1 MVSEQKVWP
10 VEDDAVDAT
19 LLASRAL
26 LGIVARSI
34 LGVLGD
40 VTLPQFRVLVILESS
55 GPLRMGAIAARMGTH
70 PSTLSRS
77 VDRLVA
83 AGWVDR
89 EVNRESRRETLV
101 ALSSRGRELVDRVT
115 ATRRAEIRRVL
126 TGMPPEQRE
135 VLRTALE
142 AFSVAA
148 GETDTADTLVLGM

>member
-1 MVSEQKVWP
+1 MSEQKVWP
-10 VEDDAVDAT
+10 VEDGAVDAT

-34 LGVLGD
+34 LAVLGD
-40 VTLPQFRVLVILESS
+40 VTLPQFRVLVILSAT
-55 GPLRMGAIAARMGTH
+55 GPLRMGTIASRMGAH

-77 VDRLVA
+77 IDRLVA

-115 ATRRAEIRRVL
+115 VSRRSEIHRIL
-126 TGMPPEQRE
+126 TGLSPAQQ
-135 VLRTALE
+135 E
-142 AFSVAA
+142 AVRVAFGEFSLAA
-148 GETDTADTLVLGM
+148 GETDAADTLVLGM